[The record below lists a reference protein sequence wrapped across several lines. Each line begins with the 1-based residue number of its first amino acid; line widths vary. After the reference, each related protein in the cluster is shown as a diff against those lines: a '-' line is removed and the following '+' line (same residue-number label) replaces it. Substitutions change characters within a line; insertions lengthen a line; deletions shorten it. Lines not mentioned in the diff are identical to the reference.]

1 MLTEERH
8 DRIRG
13 ELARKGKVLAAQLAV
28 DFGVSEDT
36 VRRDLREM
44 ARMGL
49 CRRVY
54 GGALSPA
61 PDLGTIQTRSAI
73 LSEAKHRLGAAIGEL
88 LKSGQT
94 IFIDAGSTNI
104 TIAGAI
110 PVDTQLTVI
119 TNAPSIALALE
130 NHEKCRTILLGGI
143 FSPSK
148 GACLGGQVLRE
159 AQQIFADIFILGAC
173 GIDAEIGLT
182 ALDAE
187 EAELKRC
194 MIEQSNQLWVPVTV
208 DKIGTVA
215 PYKIADASAIGKL
228 FAVSDDEGALTLPF
242 SEKGIVVHEVRSNYF
257 ARKLDGG

>member
-8 DRIRG
+8 DKIRG
-13 ELARKGKVLAAQLAV
+13 ELARKGKVIAAQLAV

-36 VRRDLREM
+36 VRRDLREL
-44 ARMGL
+44 ARLGW

-61 PDLGTIQTRSAI
+61 PDLGTIQARSAI
-73 LSEAKHRLGAAIGEL
+73 LSDAKHRLGAAIGQL
-88 LKSGQT
+88 LTSGQT

-110 PVDTQLTVI
+110 PVGPQLTVI

-130 NHEKCRTILLGGI
+130 NHDKCRTILLGGI
-143 FSPSK
+143 FNPSK
-148 GACLGGQVLRE
+148 GACLGGQALRE
-159 AQQIFADIFILGAC
+159 AKRIFADIFILGTC
-173 GIDAEIGLT
+173 GVDADMGLT

-194 MIEQSNQLWVPVTV
+194 MIEQSNQLWVPVTM

-228 FAVSDDEGALTLPF
+228 FAVSDDGSASTLPF
-242 SEKGIVVHEVRSNYF
+242 SEKGVVVHEVF
-257 ARKLDGG
+257 